1 MAFKSGANGVQKKG
15 KTKGKQLGI
24 DGAKLPVDGGVSKGN
39 KASTVTSGA
48 MKKMGRNLA
57 RIANQKG

>member
-15 KTKGKQLGI
+15 KTQGKNLGN

-39 KASTVTSGA
+39 KASTVTNKA
-48 MKKMGRNLA
+48 RKALGRNLA
-57 RIANQKG
+57 RVANQKG